1 MSVKSLAVG
10 VAKKAASPIMKVGR
24 KIGYKFG
31 KNAPTILLVTGMGG
45 MFASGVLIVV
55 KSKKA
60 AKALD
65 DFTDARGSIEDLVDS
80 KAQAAVMGKMDPGTY
95 SDEQLEAMLDE
106 QRKVIR
112 KEYKG
117 EIRHLYFDTGVKLI
131 KIYIIPV
138 GLGVVSGGLILGSHR
153 ILTKRLAGAVALYK
167 ASDEAFKE
175 YRQRVIEDQG
185 EDKDFEYRYGVK
197 EREFEGVET
206 DSKGKEK
213 KVTEKRKIAGDGS
226 AFEIKFCR
234 ETSPAYI
241 GNEEY
246 DMSTLTISQNC
257 RFNQVSDGKRV
268 FVNDVLSDLGMAKL
282 YPLGQVAEL
291 VDPVDYHIRKAYE
304 PVTKD
309 GVHLAEGGKAR
320 FETVYYLDLD
330 YKMLYEEG
338 DVVEKPKKEKKNA

>member
-1 MSVKSLAVG
+1 MSVKSLAIG
-10 VAKKAASPIMKVGR
+10 VAKKAASPIMKAGR
-24 KIGYKFG
+24 KLSYKFG
-31 KNAPTILLVTGMGG
+31 KKAPTILLVGGMGG

-55 KSKKA
+55 KSRKA

-80 KAQAAVMGKMDPGTY
+80 KAQVAVMDEMDPGKY
-95 SDEQLEAMLDE
+95 SAEQLEVMLDE
-106 QRKVIR
+106 QRKAIR

-117 EIRHLYFDTGVKLI
+117 EIRHLYFDTGIKLV
-131 KIYIIPV
+131 KIYIVPV

-213 KVTEKRKIAGDGS
+213 KVTEKRKIAGSGNG
-226 AFEIKFCR
+226 FEIKYCR
-234 ETSPAYI
+234 ETSPGYT

-246 DMSTLTISQNC
+246 DMSILEISQNC
-257 RFNQVSDGKRV
+257 RTNDLSEGKRV

-282 YPLGQVAEL
+282 YPFGQTAEL
-291 VDPVDYHIRKAYE
+291 VYPANYHVRRAYE
-304 PVTKD
+304 PVVKD

-320 FETVYYLDLD
+320 FEAVYYLDID
-330 YKMLYEEG
+330 YKMLYDEE
-338 DVVEKPKKEKKNA
+338 EKPKKEKKNA